1 MWLCFFQGVFCF
13 LRGMCARRAR
23 FKLLICSRLLVQ
35 SCPKLYSKVLLCP
48 PSTSRSMGVNTYNNL
63 MPRASNRPCL
73 FFLAPQ
79 RHGATRRHFSW
90 EPRLEKC
97 QGQLASGWGSALCL
111 PRLTGKRT
119 CPVAVQY
126 LSNPAFRISS
136 GRYNGPCICV
146 LCVCVPKQHCSVRLS
161 LQLYTAKHIRI
172 CDMARP
178 RQACSAGT
186 FLQAVH
192 CNAYV

>member
-1 MWLCFFQGVFCF
+1 
-13 LRGMCARRAR
+13 MCARRAR
-23 FKLLICSRLLVQ
+23 FKLLMCSRLLVQ

-79 RHGATRRHFSW
+79 RQGATRQHFSW

-97 QGQLASGWGSALCL
+97 QGRLASGWGSAWCL
-111 PRLTGKRT
+111 PRLTGNRT

-126 LSNPAFRISS
+126 LLKPAFRISFRS
-136 GRYNGPCICV
+136 FGSSRHWGGKNFPPSHFYSWASCMCIHGSMGCTPFPTV
-146 LCVCVPKQHCSVRLS
+146 QCCFNL
-161 LQLYTAKHIRI
+161 
-172 CDMARP
+172 
-178 RQACSAGT
+178 
-186 FLQAVH
+186 
-192 CNAYV
+192 